1 MRYFRI
7 SDSFKIVDRW
17 YLGTPRTPEGDEID
31 PRLLTGGSVYRGRGP
46 LLVPVKEGKTPLDF
60 TLGAFDMPVVAAR
73 VAEVIEKY
81 APGSVQRIPV
91 VIGSGIIGH
100 EALNVLKKLKGMDEK
115 RSLIS
120 YWTAED
126 GQPEKVGTYCGV
138 ARIALD
144 IKAVKGVQI
153 FRLDGWE
160 VPIIVDEHVKDALTK
175 LCVTGIEFE
184 AVQA

>member
-1 MRYFRI
+1 MTGQRRYE
-7 SDSFKIVDRW
+7 W
-17 YLGTPRTPEGDEID
+17 EID
-31 PRLLTGGSVYRGRGP
+31 PRLFTGCSVYRERGP
-46 LLVPVKEGKTPLDF
+46 FLVPVTQGKKPMDF
-60 TLGAFDMPVVAAR
+60 TLGAFDMPVVAAK
-73 VAEVIEKY
+73 VAEVIENC

-91 VIGSGIIGH
+91 VIGSGIIRH
-100 EALNVLKKLKGMDEK
+100 EVLIVLQKLKGMDEK

-126 GQPEKVGTYCGV
+126 GQPEKVGAYCGV
-138 ARIALD
+138 AGIALD
-144 IKAVKGVQI
+144 IQAVKGVQI
-153 FRLDGWE
+153 FRLEGWE